1 MKNRIKKVVALL
13 MMLVVMGSSEAVL
26 ASETENPILPVKL
39 IEIAEGSDEIY
50 GEGVLLDHQ
59 ENPNSRFVSGGV
71 NHTHQYIVANALLIL
86 NNDFG
91 SNILNSEAN
100 VKLLLEGTDWPDG
113 FGNETDYGTFAGH
126 FYNPV
131 SGENW
136 LGQKSPTA
144 KTRGVDYFNWAV
156 NAYKAGNVSV
166 AFDYLGK
173 GTHYVSDI
181 NEPHHAQNL
190 TAVNSNHTA
199 FEKYVDTNRSNYKID
214 NNTIENSYYES
225 ALAQDV
231 DSLMHN
237 AALNGWNLAAKAQK
251 ESTME
256 EAASQSV
263 KNAIISVTQYLY
275 KFGKTVELY

>member
-1 MKNRIKKVVALL
+1 MDL
-13 MMLVVMGSSEAVL
+13 
-26 ASETENPILPVKL
+26 LPVKL